1 MKQQTK
7 YQKLHQKYIKAMDSL
22 SDTEVQEI
30 AESIESGRTHV
41 LKMKRIESSSFDTSW
56 IARIEDCIY
65 DLGSI
70 VQLPKITTKTVG
82 EVVKVELARKIGAES
97 VQHLSSHTNYIKEID
112 ENGNVIPSKI
122 LNLGSDDQYATYENR
137 FIATLIRHLV
147 SFVQKRLDYV
157 LQFAEIKN
165 ADVLFVK
172 NKSTVDGME
181 VEIETKIKITQP
193 IESSMDEAKSYI
205 DRCVEVKRYMMY
217 YYNSEFMKKL
227 KNERDVRNPIM
238 MTNILKKNPAYHK
251 CYELYRFIESY
262 DSIGVNHNVSE
273 TYADFSDQ
281 DFQDVNKTLLAN
293 FFAISSE
300 ESFAKPIKEVKKESK
315 PRVLDAI
322 DDEMFIF
329 GPIQKGP
336 IQYVRM
342 DEEYLRNLQAR
353 SRIPPHL
360 NNKER
365 EYYEDEISERREQL
379 DDYIALRALIRR
391 KKDEL
396 KIWEQRVATAINR
409 RQYEEEVARK
419 KEELRNL
426 REREQLLRHAR
437 NALVE
442 SAKANEEIVADK
454 LKELEE
460 RQAARAQ
467 KEAEAEARRLER
479 AGHLTEKQKRAKAR
493 RHKRYV
499 RQCKAKAI
507 AKAKEQKLQDRLE
520 RKQRVKEETRK
531 LAKKMKPLEN
541 QPTENGK

>member
-1 MKQQTK
+1 MKQTK
-7 YQKLHQKYIKAMDSL
+7 YQKLHQKYIKAM
-22 SDTEVQEI
+22 
-30 AESIESGRTHV
+30 ESISDPEVDEILEGIECGKTHV

-56 IARIEDCIY
+56 IKKIEDCIF
-65 DLGSI
+65 DLGNI
-70 VQLPKITTKTVG
+70 IQLPKITTKTVG

-112 ENGNVIPSKI
+112 EQGNVIPSKI

-147 SFVQKRLDYV
+147 SFIQRRYDYV
-157 LQFAEIKN
+157 TQFAEIKN
-165 ADVLFVK
+165 ADVLYVK
-172 NKSTVDGME
+172 NKCNVDGME
-181 VEIETKIKITQP
+181 VEIETKVKITQP
-193 IESSMDEAKSYI
+193 IESSMEEAKSYI
-205 DRCVEVKRYMMY
+205 DRVISIRKYMLY
-217 YYNSEFMKKL
+217 YYNSEFMKRL

-238 MTNILKKNPAYHK
+238 MTNILKKNPEYHK

-262 DSIGVNHNVSE
+262 DGIGVNHNVSE

-300 ESFAKPIKEVKKESK
+300 EPSATPIKEVKKESK
-315 PRVLDAI
+315 PRVLDSI
-322 DDEMFIF
+322 DEEMFVF

-353 SRIPPHL
+353 NRIPPHL

-365 EYYEDEISERREQL
+365 EYYGDEILERVEKH
-379 DDYIALRALIRR
+379 DDYVELRDLIRR

-396 KIWEQRVATAINR
+396 KIWEQRVATTINR

-426 REREQLLRHAR
+426 KEREQLLRNAR
-437 NALVE
+437 QNLVE
-442 SAKANEEIVADK
+442 SAKKNEEIVADK
-454 LKELEE
+454 LRELEE
-460 RQAARAQ
+460 RQEARAQ
-467 KEAEAEARRLER
+467 KEAEIAARKAER
-479 AGHLTEKQKRAKAR
+479 ATHLTEKQKRAKAR

-499 RQCKAKAI
+499 RQCKEKAL
-507 AKAKEQKLQDRLE
+507 AKAKEQKLQERLE
-520 RKQRVKEETRK
+520 RKERVKQERRK

-541 QPTENGK
+541 QNTENGK

>member
-7 YQKLHQKYIKAMDSL
+7 YQKLHQKYIKAMESF
-22 SDTEVQEI
+22 SDPEVQEI
-30 AESIESGRTHV
+30 LEGIEEGKTHV

-56 IARIEDCIY
+56 INRIEDCIY

-112 ENGNVIPSKI
+112 EQGNVIPSKI

-165 ADVLFVK
+165 ADVLYVK
-172 NKSTVDGME
+172 NKSNIDGME

-193 IESSMDEAKSYI
+193 IESSMDEARSYI
-205 DRCVEVKRYMMY
+205 DRCVQVKRYMMY
-217 YYNSEFMKKL
+217 YYNSEFMKRL

-273 TYADFSDQ
+273 TYADFTDQ

-300 ESFAKPIKEVKKESK
+300 ESTATPIKEVKKESK

-322 DDEMFIF
+322 DDEMFVF

-353 SRIPPHL
+353 NRIPPHL

-365 EYYEDEISERREQL
+365 EYYGDEIAERLEKH
-379 DDYIALRALIRR
+379 DDYVELRELIRR

-426 REREQLLRHAR
+426 REREQLLRNAR

-442 SAKANEEIVADK
+442 SAKTNEEVVADK
-454 LKELEE
+454 LRELEE
-460 RQAARAQ
+460 RQQARAQ
-467 KEAEAEARRLER
+467 KEAEIAARKAER
-479 AGHLTEKQKRAKAR
+479 ANHLTEKQKRAKAR

-499 RQCKAKAI
+499 RQCKEKAI
-507 AKAKEQKLQDRLE
+507 AKAKEQKRLE
-520 RKQRVKEETRK
+520 REQRKEMVKQERKK

-541 QPTENGK
+541 QNQENGK

>member
-65 DLGSI
+65 DLGAI

-336 IQYVRM
+336 IQTVRM

>member
-65 DLGSI
+65 DLGAI

-336 IQYVRM
+336 IQTVRM

-419 KEELRNL
+419 KDELRNL

>member
-1 MKQQTK
+1 
-7 YQKLHQKYIKAMDSL
+7 MDSL

-30 AESIESGRTHV
+30 LESIESGRTHV

-65 DLGSI
+65 DLGAI

-157 LQFAEIKN
+157 LQFAEINN
-165 ADVLFVK
+165 ADVLYVK
-172 NKSTVDGME
+172 NKSNVDGME

-205 DRCVEVKRYMMY
+205 DRCLEVKRYMMY
-217 YYNSEFMKKL
+217 YYNSDFMKKL

-273 TYADFSDQ
+273 TYSDFSDQ

-300 ESFAKPIKEVKKESK
+300 ESSAKPIREVKKESK
-315 PRVLDAI
+315 PRVLDSI
-322 DDEMFIF
+322 DEEMFIF

-336 IQYVRM
+336 IQTVRM
-342 DEEYLRNLQAR
+342 DEEYIRNLQAR
-353 SRIPPHL
+353 SRIPQHL

-365 EYYEDEISERREQL
+365 EYYADEIAERLEKH
-379 DDYIALRALIRR
+379 DDYTELRALIRR

-396 KIWEQRVATAINR
+396 KIWEARVATTINR
-409 RQYEEEVARK
+409 RLYEEEVARK

-426 REREQLLRHAR
+426 REREQLLRNAR

-442 SAKANEEIVADK
+442 SAKNNEEIVADK
-454 LKELEE
+454 IRELEE

-467 KEAEAEARRLER
+467 KEAEVAARKAER
-479 AGHLTEKQKRAKAR
+479 ANHLTEKQKRAKAR

-499 RQCKAKAI
+499 RQCKEKAL
-507 AKAKEQKLQDRLE
+507 AKAKEQKRLE
-520 RKQRVKEETRK
+520 REQRKEMVKAEKRK
-531 LAKKMKPLEN
+531 YAKRMKPLEN
-541 QPTENGK
+541 QENVENEK

>member
-30 AESIESGRTHV
+30 AESIENGRTHV

-65 DLGSI
+65 DLGAI

-336 IQYVRM
+336 IQTVRM

-419 KEELRNL
+419 KDELRNL

>member
-7 YQKLHQKYIKAMDSL
+7 YQKLHQKYIKAMESL

-30 AESIESGRTHV
+30 LDGIDAGRTHV

-56 IARIEDCIY
+56 INKIEDCIF
-65 DLGSI
+65 DLGNI

-112 ENGNVIPSKI
+112 ENGNVVPSKI

-147 SFVQKRLDYV
+147 SFIQRRYDYV
-157 LQFAEIKN
+157 TQFAEIKN
-165 ADVLFVK
+165 ADVLYVK
-172 NKSTVDGME
+172 NKSNVDGME

-193 IESSMDEAKSYI
+193 IESSMEEAKSYI
-205 DRCVEVKRYMMY
+205 DRVVAIRKYMLY
-217 YYNSEFMKKL
+217 YYNSDFMKKL

-251 CYELYRFIESY
+251 CYELYRFIEAY
-262 DSIGVNHNVSE
+262 DGIGVNHNVSE

-293 FFAISSE
+293 FLAISSE
-300 ESFAKPIKEVKKESK
+300 EPSAAPIREVKKESK
-315 PRVLDAI
+315 PRVLDSL
-322 DDEMFIF
+322 DEEMFVF

-336 IQYVRM
+336 IQFVRM

-353 SRIPPHL
+353 QRIPPHL
-360 NNKER
+360 NNHER
-365 EYYEDEISERREQL
+365 EYYGDEIAERLEKH
-379 DDYIALRALIRR
+379 DDYVELRELIRR
-391 KKDEL
+391 KRDEL

-409 RQYEEEVARK
+409 RLYEEEVARK

-426 REREQLLRHAR
+426 REREQLLRNAR
-437 NALVE
+437 LNLVE
-442 SAKANEEIVADK
+442 SAKKNEDIVADK
-454 LKELEE
+454 LRELEE
-460 RQAARAQ
+460 RQEARAQ
-467 KEAEAEARRLER
+467 KEAEAAARKAER
-479 AGHLTEKQKRAKAR
+479 ATHLTEKQRRAKAR

-499 RQCKAKAI
+499 RQCKEKAL
-507 AKAKEQKLQDRLE
+507 AQAKEQKRLE
-520 RKQRVKEETRK
+520 REQRKEMVKQERRR

-541 QPTENGK
+541 PPEETK

>member
-7 YQKLHQKYIKAMDSL
+7 YQKLHQKYIKAMESF
-22 SDTEVQEI
+22 SDPEVQEI
-30 AESIESGRTHV
+30 LEGIEEGKTHV

-56 IARIEDCIY
+56 INRIEDCIY

-112 ENGNVIPSKI
+112 EQGNVIPSKI

-165 ADVLFVK
+165 ADVLYVK
-172 NKSTVDGME
+172 NKSNVDGME

-193 IESSMDEAKSYI
+193 IESSMDEARSYI
-205 DRCVEVKRYMMY
+205 DRCQQVKRYMMY
-217 YYNSEFMKKL
+217 YYNSEFMKRL

-262 DSIGVNHNVSE
+262 DIIGVNHNVSE
-273 TYADFSDQ
+273 TYADFTDQ
-281 DFQDVNKTLLAN
+281 DFQDVNKTLRAN

-300 ESFAKPIKEVKKESK
+300 ESTATPIKEVKKESK
-315 PRVLDAI
+315 PRVLDSI
-322 DDEMFIF
+322 DEEMFVF

-353 SRIPPHL
+353 NRIPPHL

-365 EYYEDEISERREQL
+365 EYYGDEIAERLEKH
-379 DDYIALRALIRR
+379 DDYVELRELIRR

-426 REREQLLRHAR
+426 REREQLLRNAR

-442 SAKANEEIVADK
+442 SAKTNEEVVADK
-454 LKELEE
+454 LRELEE
-460 RQAARAQ
+460 RQQARAQ
-467 KEAEAEARRLER
+467 KEAEIAARKAER
-479 AGHLTEKQKRAKAR
+479 ANHLTEKQKRAKAR

-499 RQCKAKAI
+499 RQCKEKAI
-507 AKAKEQKLQDRLE
+507 AKAKEQKRLE
-520 RKQRVKEETRK
+520 REQRKEMVKQERKK

-541 QPTENGK
+541 QNQENGK